1 MWSQFISRNQ
11 RNRMKSTSQMRSR
24 QDSSQQWKG
33 LHTCCHSDTWLRN
46 SFTPPPPPPM
56 AKRIRGFICI
66 LLIIHCLVSRLHLFM
81 WACMSPL
88 SSLPFFYFP
97 SSPPLLISFFFSSFP
112 LLFPR
117 PLSLSSLPLLLL
129 STSLQSCHSLWSDVH
144 SSCLKINIHTRVYCS
159 NIVHT
164 LFPSLHACMIYLQI
178 TMYTYREYKTPHIN
192 PLWLLWL
199 AWEYDYIHI
208 LFSTFTTP
216 TYIFLHPSPILH
228 IRGIAQYRLVHRVLH
243 TSATVLQY
251 H

>member
-24 QDSSQQWKG
+24 QDLSQQWKG

-97 SSPPLLISFFFSSFP
+97 SSPFP
-112 LLFPR
+112 LP
-117 PLSLSSLPLLLL
+117 PLLLFL
-129 STSLQSCHSLWSDVH
+129 S
-144 SSCLKINIHTRVYCS
+144 
-159 NIVHT
+159 
-164 LFPSLHACMIYLQI
+164 FPSPLPTSPLPLIFSPPPTLYLPPVLSLPVVWCPFQLSENQH
-178 TMYTYREYKTPHIN
+178 TYTC
-192 PLWLLWL
+192 
-199 AWEYDYIHI
+199 I
-208 LFSTFTTP
+208 L
-216 TYIFLHPSPILH
+216 
-228 IRGIAQYRLVHRVLH
+228 
-243 TSATVLQY
+243 
-251 H
+251 